1 MTTLASGI
9 VVPKYY
15 IPGYGYSTATGPQVG
30 GYGVGANP
38 NEFSSTFFGSNI
50 KALLPSTAISHTLPP
65 MFNFSKKAK
74 KNRKTRKSIKNIKNR
89 KSRKSIRK
97 SIKGRKSRKN

>member
-1 MTTLASGI
+1 MTTLPFGI

-38 NEFSSTFFGSNI
+38 NEFSSTFYGSNI

-65 MFNFSKKAK
+65 MFNFSRKAK
-74 KNRKTRKSIKNIKNR
+74 KTRKSIRKSQKTRKNRKTRKSVR
-89 KSRKSIRK
+89 KSRKSIK
-97 SIKGRKSRKN
+97 H